1 MTMGEEPTTTL
12 TVAKLKALC
21 VLNDVSA
28 SGKKAELL
36 SRLLEAGVDKET
48 LGIEVYDESTAT
60 FQPAAAENEPVA
72 EDLPAVQNKA
82 EVEPEAVPD
91 EDEEAAEST
100 EAEEQV
106 MLSLEDEE
114 TIAVPLP
121 DVEPETVED
130 EVLEAEILE
139 ADLVDDA
146 QISME
151 DEAEKV
157 PLPATT
163 STSTPLPKSSTDSS
177 PLTLVEMIRRPQAI
191 AVMLTLVLLGAGG
204 WYYVNNQLEP
214 FTADS
219 LRYGDRMG
227 YVITEGSFL
236 ASEEYVELVTDQLDD
251 PPNYC
256 KIRLSFQGEST
267 ASVTEGTGV
276 ELNTQS
282 SDDRL
287 GAVSLRGGQG
297 LSWLAV
303 ESVNDM
309 SFSQFDVS
317 GHYPIASKCSDFTT
331 DTTTGQADLKL
342 TSWKELREQVVLA
355 TELEFAATLS
365 ATAYEGTAFTYG
377 VGGLLGDLEELS
389 PGLGMVIAPIELAD
403 FFGNAYIT
411 KDATGTS
418 SGWEWRVTGSEKIGS
433 TNMWKVTASHRDVR
447 DFCLGYATMT
457 MWLDA
462 DSPWAARQTVDVAI
476 SSSET
481 SQTSC
486 SAWQQRGI
494 DAVLPE
500 GELELH
506 HTFERTTL
514 SRGIKAIE
522 LGKTYDNRPQANDLN
537 PDSDELVNWGVDG
550 THLPDNSSQRTHPL
564 DQAMTC
570 IDEFS
575 GVASGAVTAL
585 ENDGYVWRA
594 VNEQNGTATEW
605 NLSWVDSDTTA
616 GWLKFAVSGAE
627 GALTCDFIAKGTF
640 DDSITHNRDSIPK
653 ALPLHD
659 VEARLMDDQRFPAL
673 TGPNALFTGSGLHD
687 TTRVGYLVVVPGTGF
702 GIDFSDLLDTSG
714 ATTVDLQRQWE
725 DGGKDRSFSLLADG
739 TDGRLIGWTSLS
751 VQELA

>member
-1 MTMGEEPTTTL
+1 MGDEPTTTL

-36 SRLLEAGVDKET
+36 ARLLEAGVDKET
-48 LGIEVYDESTAT
+48 LGIEVFDEETST
-60 FQPAAAENEPVA
+60 FQPVADDDEPI
-72 EDLPAVQNKA
+72 
-82 EVEPEAVPD
+82 
-91 EDEEAAEST
+91 
-100 EAEEQV
+100 

-114 TIAVPLP
+114 TMSTVPLP
-121 DVEPETVED
+121 SESSKASDDEVLD
-130 EVLEAEILE
+130 AEVLEA
-139 ADLVDDA
+139 DLIDL
-146 QISME
+146 
-151 DEAEKV
+151 AEETDRTAATSV
-157 PLPATT
+157 PLPKT
-163 STSTPLPKSSTDSS
+163 SASSTPLPKKTDDAKA
-177 PLTLVEMIRRPQAI
+177 LTLLEMVRRPQAV
-191 AVMLTLVLLGAGG
+191 AVLITLVLLGAGG

-219 LRYGDRMG
+219 LRYGDTMG
-227 YVITEGSFL
+227 YMITDGTFL
-236 ASEEYVELVTDQLDD
+236 ASEEYVELVTDRLED

-256 KIRLSFQGEST
+256 RISLDFQGQST
-267 ASVTEGTGV
+267 ASITNGGSM
-276 ELNTQS
+276 ELSTQTS
-282 SDDRL
+282 EDRL
-287 GAVSLRGGQG
+287 GAVKVRGGQG
-297 LSWLAV
+297 MSWLSV

-309 SFSQFDVS
+309 SFDQFVVG
-317 GHYPIASKCSDFTT
+317 GHRQIASKCADFPG
-331 DTTTGQADLKL
+331 DTTRGAAELTLK
-342 TSWKELREQVVLA
+342 TWKELREQVVLA
-355 TELEFAATLS
+355 TELDFSATLS
-365 ATAYEGTAFTYG
+365 DKSYDGTAFSYG
-377 VGGLLGDLEELS
+377 VGGLLGDLDEIS
-389 PGLGMVIAPIELAD
+389 PGLGMVIAPVELAD

-418 SGWEWRVTGSEKIGS
+418 SGWEWRVTGSEKVGS

-476 SSSET
+476 SSDET
-481 SQTSC
+481 SQSSC

-514 SRGIKAIE
+514 TRGFKAIE

-537 PDSDELVNWGVDG
+537 PDDDELEDWGVDG
-550 THLPDNSSQRTHPL
+550 THLPDNSTVRSHPL

-570 IDEFS
+570 ISEFS

-594 VNEQNGTATEW
+594 VDQQNGSATEW
-605 NLSWVDSDTTA
+605 NISWVDSDTTA
-616 GWLKFAVSGAE
+616 GWLHFSVSGDS
-627 GALTCDFIAKGTF
+627 GDQTCTFIAKGTF
-640 DDSITHNRDSIPK
+640 DESITHNRDSIPK

-659 VEARLMDDQRFPAL
+659 IEARLLDAQRYPDL
-673 TGPNALFTGSGLHD
+673 TGPDALFTGGGLHD
-687 TTRVGYLVVVPGTGF
+687 STSMGYLVVVPGSGF

-714 ATTVDLQRQWE
+714 ATTIDVQRQWE
-725 DGGKDRSFSLLADG
+725 ENGNDRSFSLLVDG

-751 VQELA
+751 VEELDG

>member
-1 MTMGEEPTTTL
+1 MGEEPTTNL

-21 VLNDVSA
+21 VLNDLSA

-36 SRLLEAGVDKET
+36 GRLLEAGVDKET
-48 LGIEVYDESTAT
+48 LGIEVFDEKTST
-60 FQPAAAENEPVA
+60 FQATASEEASPELETEVDTDAVDATDA
-72 EDLPAVQNKA
+72 ED
-82 EVEPEAVPD
+82 EP
-91 EDEEAAEST
+91 
-100 EAEEQV
+100 V
-106 MLSLEDEE
+106 MLSLEDDD
-114 TIAVPLP
+114 TMDNVPLP
-121 DVEPETVED
+121 ASDED
-130 EVLEAEILE
+130 DKEAGQAGGEDDDVLEAEILE
-139 ADLVDDA
+139 ADLVDD
-146 QISME
+146 E
-151 DEAEKV
+151 DLDTSEEADEQQEV
-157 PLPATT
+157 PLPET
-163 STSTPLPKSSTDSS
+163 SSSNPSLAKRSEKD
-177 PLTLVEMIRRPQAI
+177 PMTLLEMVRRPQAI
-191 AVMLTLVLLGAGG
+191 AVMLTMLLLGAGG

-219 LRYGDRMG
+219 LRYGDSMG
-227 YVITEGSFL
+227 YMITEGSFL
-236 ASEEYVELVTDQLDD
+236 ASEEYVSLVTDRLDD

-256 KIRLSFQGEST
+256 KIRLTFQGEST
-267 ASVTEGTGV
+267 ASITEGTGA
-276 ELNTQS
+276 ELSTQS

-287 GAVSLRGGQG
+287 GAVKIRGGQG
-297 LSWLAV
+297 MSWLAV

-331 DTTTGQADLKL
+331 DTTTGQADLTL

-355 TELEFAATLS
+355 TELDFAATLS

-377 VGGLLGDLEELS
+377 VGGIFGDLEELS
-389 PGLGMVIAPIELAD
+389 PGLGMVIAPVELTD

-476 SSSET
+476 SSSEA
-481 SQTSC
+481 SQSSC
-486 SAWQQRGI
+486 SAWQQRGV

-537 PDSDELVNWGVDG
+537 PDDDELVNWGVDG
-550 THLPDNSSQRTHPL
+550 THLPDNSTVRQHPL
-564 DQAMTC
+564 DEAMAC

-594 VNEQNGTATEW
+594 VDKQNGTSTEW

-616 GWLKFAVSGAE
+616 GWLHFSVSGGGAE
-627 GALTCDFIAKGTF
+627 TLACEFIAKGTF
-640 DDSITHNRDSIPK
+640 DESVSHNRDSIPK
-653 ALPLHD
+653 VLPLHAI
-659 VEARLMDDQRFPAL
+659 ETRLMDDQRFPAL
-673 TGPNALFTGSGLHD
+673 TGPSALFDNNGPHESTSM
-687 TTRVGYLVVVPGTGF
+687 GYLVVVPGTGF

-714 ATTVDLQRQWE
+714 ATTVDVQRQWQ
-725 DGGKDRSFSLLADG
+725 DGTKDRSFSLLADAS
-739 TDGRLIGWTSLS
+739 DGRLIGWTSLS
-751 VQELA
+751 TEELG

>member
-1 MTMGEEPTTTL
+1 MGDEPTTTL

-36 SRLLEAGVDKET
+36 ARLLEAGVDKET
-48 LGIEVYDESTAT
+48 LGIEVFDEETST
-60 FQPAAAENEPVA
+60 FQPVA
-72 EDLPAVQNKA
+72 DG
-82 EVEPEAVPD
+82 D
-91 EDEEAAEST
+91 EDEPI
-100 EAEEQV
+100 

-114 TIAVPLP
+114 TMSTVPLP
-121 DVEPETVED
+121 SETSTASDDEVLD
-130 EVLEAEILE
+130 AEVLEA
-139 ADLVDDA
+139 DLIDL
-146 QISME
+146 
-151 DEAEKV
+151 AEETDRTAATSV
-157 PLPATT
+157 PLPKT
-163 STSTPLPKSSTDSS
+163 STSSMPLPKKTDDAKA
-177 PLTLVEMIRRPQAI
+177 LTLLEMVRRPQAV
-191 AVMLTLVLLGAGG
+191 AVLITLVLLGAGG

-219 LRYGDRMG
+219 LRYGDTMG
-227 YVITEGSFL
+227 YMITDGTFL
-236 ASEEYVELVTDQLDD
+236 ASEEYVELVTDRLED

-256 KIRLSFQGEST
+256 RISLDFQGQST
-267 ASVTEGTGV
+267 ASITNGGSM
-276 ELNTQS
+276 ELSTQTS
-282 SDDRL
+282 EDRL
-287 GAVSLRGGQG
+287 GAVKVRGGQG
-297 LSWLAV
+297 MSWLSV

-309 SFSQFDVS
+309 SFDQFVVG
-317 GHYPIASKCSDFTT
+317 GHRQIASKCADFPG
-331 DTTTGQADLKL
+331 DTTRGAAELTLK
-342 TSWKELREQVVLA
+342 TWKELREQVVLA
-355 TELEFAATLS
+355 TELDFSATLS
-365 ATAYEGTAFTYG
+365 DKAYDGTAFSYG
-377 VGGLLGDLEELS
+377 VGGLLGDLDEIS
-389 PGLGMVIAPIELAD
+389 PGLGMVIAPVELAD

-418 SGWEWRVTGSEKIGS
+418 SGWEWRVTGSEKVGS

-476 SSSET
+476 SSDET
-481 SQTSC
+481 SQSSC

-514 SRGIKAIE
+514 TRGFKAIE

-537 PDSDELVNWGVDG
+537 PDDDELEDWGVDG
-550 THLPDNSSQRTHPL
+550 THLPDNSTVRTHPL

-570 IDEFS
+570 ISEFS

-594 VNEQNGTATEW
+594 VDQQNGSATEW
-605 NLSWVDSDTTA
+605 NISWVDSDTTA
-616 GWLKFAVSGAE
+616 GWLHFSVSGDS
-627 GALTCDFIAKGTF
+627 GDQTCTFIAKGTF
-640 DDSITHNRDSIPK
+640 DESITHNRDSIPK

-659 VEARLMDDQRFPAL
+659 IEARLLDAQRYPDL
-673 TGPNALFTGSGLHD
+673 TGPDALFTGGGLHD
-687 TTRVGYLVVVPGTGF
+687 STSMGYLVVVPGSGF

-714 ATTVDLQRQWE
+714 ATTIDVQRQWE
-725 DGGKDRSFSLLADG
+725 ENGNDRSFSLLVDG

-751 VQELA
+751 VEELDG

>member
-1 MTMGEEPTTTL
+1 MGDEPTTTL

-36 SRLLEAGVDKET
+36 ARLLEAGVDKET
-48 LGIEVYDESTAT
+48 LGIEVFDEETST
-60 FQPAAAENEPVA
+60 FQPVV
-72 EDLPAVQNKA
+72 DG
-82 EVEPEAVPD
+82 D
-91 EDEEAAEST
+91 EDEPI
-100 EAEEQV
+100 

-114 TIAVPLP
+114 TMSTVPLP
-121 DVEPETVED
+121 SETSTASDDEVLD
-130 EVLEAEILE
+130 AEVLEA
-139 ADLVDDA
+139 DLIDL
-146 QISME
+146 
-151 DEAEKV
+151 AEETDRKAATSV
-157 PLPATT
+157 PLPKT
-163 STSTPLPKSSTDSS
+163 SASSTPLPKKTDDAKA
-177 PLTLVEMIRRPQAI
+177 LTLLEMVRRPQAV
-191 AVMLTLVLLGAGG
+191 AVLITLVLLGAGG

-219 LRYGDRMG
+219 LRYGDTMG
-227 YVITEGSFL
+227 YMITDGTFL
-236 ASEEYVELVTDQLDD
+236 ASEEYVELVTDRLED

-256 KIRLSFQGEST
+256 RISLDFQGQST
-267 ASVTEGTGV
+267 ASITNGGSM
-276 ELNTQS
+276 ELSTQTS
-282 SDDRL
+282 EDRL
-287 GAVSLRGGQG
+287 GAVKVRGGQG
-297 LSWLAV
+297 MSWLSV

-309 SFSQFDVS
+309 SFDQFVVG
-317 GHYPIASKCSDFTT
+317 GHRQIASKCADFPG
-331 DTTTGQADLKL
+331 DTTRGAAELTLK
-342 TSWKELREQVVLA
+342 TWKELREQVVLA
-355 TELEFAATLS
+355 TELDFSATLS
-365 ATAYEGTAFTYG
+365 DKAYDGTAFSYG
-377 VGGLLGDLEELS
+377 VGGLLGDLDEIS
-389 PGLGMVIAPIELAD
+389 PGLGMVIAPVELAD

-418 SGWEWRVTGSEKIGS
+418 SGWEWRVTGSEKVGS

-476 SSSET
+476 SSDET
-481 SQTSC
+481 SQSSC

-514 SRGIKAIE
+514 TRGFKAIE

-537 PDSDELVNWGVDG
+537 PDDDELEDWGVDG
-550 THLPDNSSQRTHPL
+550 THLPDNSTVRTHPL

-570 IDEFS
+570 ISEFS

-594 VNEQNGTATEW
+594 VDQQNGSATEW
-605 NLSWVDSDTTA
+605 NISWVDSDTTA
-616 GWLKFAVSGAE
+616 GWLHFSVSGDS
-627 GALTCDFIAKGTF
+627 GDQTCTFIAKGTF
-640 DDSITHNRDSIPK
+640 DESITHNRDSIPK

-659 VEARLMDDQRFPAL
+659 IEARLLDAQRYPDL
-673 TGPNALFTGSGLHD
+673 TGPDALFTGGGLHD
-687 TTRVGYLVVVPGTGF
+687 STSMGYLVVVPGSGF

-714 ATTVDLQRQWE
+714 ATTIDVQRQWE
-725 DGGKDRSFSLLADG
+725 ENGNDRSFSLLVDG

-751 VQELA
+751 VEELDG

>member
-1 MTMGEEPTTTL
+1 MGDEPTTTL

-36 SRLLEAGVDKET
+36 ARLLEAGVDKET
-48 LGIEVYDESTAT
+48 LGIEVFDEETST
-60 FQPAAAENEPVA
+60 FQPVA
-72 EDLPAVQNKA
+72 DG
-82 EVEPEAVPD
+82 D
-91 EDEEAAEST
+91 EDEPI
-100 EAEEQV
+100 

-114 TIAVPLP
+114 TMSTVPLP
-121 DVEPETVED
+121 SETSTASDDEVLD
-130 EVLEAEILE
+130 AEVLEA
-139 ADLVDDA
+139 DLIDL
-146 QISME
+146 
-151 DEAEKV
+151 AEETDRTAATSV
-157 PLPATT
+157 PLPKT
-163 STSTPLPKSSTDSS
+163 STSSTPLPKKTDDAKA
-177 PLTLVEMIRRPQAI
+177 LTLLEMVRRPQAV
-191 AVMLTLVLLGAGG
+191 AVLITLVLLGAGG

-219 LRYGDRMG
+219 LRYGDTMG
-227 YVITEGSFL
+227 YMITDGTFL
-236 ASEEYVELVTDQLDD
+236 ASEEYVELVTDRLED

-256 KIRLSFQGEST
+256 RISLDFQGQST
-267 ASVTEGTGV
+267 ASITNGGSM
-276 ELNTQS
+276 ELSTQTS
-282 SDDRL
+282 EDRL
-287 GAVSLRGGQG
+287 GAVKVRGGQG
-297 LSWLAV
+297 MSWLSV

-309 SFSQFDVS
+309 SFDQFVVG
-317 GHYPIASKCSDFTT
+317 GHRQIASKCADFPG
-331 DTTTGQADLKL
+331 DTTRGAAELTLK
-342 TSWKELREQVVLA
+342 TWKELREQVVLA
-355 TELEFAATLS
+355 TELDFSATLS
-365 ATAYEGTAFTYG
+365 DKAYDGTAFSYG
-377 VGGLLGDLEELS
+377 VGGLLGDLDEIS
-389 PGLGMVIAPIELAD
+389 PGLGMVIAPVELAD

-418 SGWEWRVTGSEKIGS
+418 SGWEWRVTGSEKVGS

-476 SSSET
+476 SSDET
-481 SQTSC
+481 SQSSC

-514 SRGIKAIE
+514 TRGFKAIE

-537 PDSDELVNWGVDG
+537 PDDDELEDWGVDG
-550 THLPDNSSQRTHPL
+550 THLPDNSTVRTHPL

-570 IDEFS
+570 ISEFS

-594 VNEQNGTATEW
+594 VDQQNGSATEW
-605 NLSWVDSDTTA
+605 NISWVDSDTTA
-616 GWLKFAVSGAE
+616 GWLHFSVSGDSSDQ
-627 GALTCDFIAKGTF
+627 TCTFIAKGTF
-640 DDSITHNRDSIPK
+640 DESITHNRDSIPK

-659 VEARLMDDQRFPAL
+659 IEARLLDAQRYPDL
-673 TGPNALFTGSGLHD
+673 TGPDALFTGGGLHD
-687 TTRVGYLVVVPGTGF
+687 STSMGYLVVVPGSGF

-714 ATTVDLQRQWE
+714 ATTIDVQRQWE
-725 DGGKDRSFSLLADG
+725 ENGNDRSFSLLVDG

-751 VQELA
+751 VEELDG

>member
-1 MTMGEEPTTTL
+1 MGDEPTTTL

-36 SRLLEAGVDKET
+36 ARLLEAGVDKET
-48 LGIEVYDESTAT
+48 LGIEVFDEETST
-60 FQPAAAENEPVA
+60 FQPVA
-72 EDLPAVQNKA
+72 DD
-82 EVEPEAVPD
+82 D
-91 EDEEAAEST
+91 EDEPI
-100 EAEEQV
+100 

-114 TIAVPLP
+114 TMSTVPLP
-121 DVEPETVED
+121 SETSTASDDEVLD
-130 EVLEAEILE
+130 AEVLEA
-139 ADLVDDA
+139 DLIDL
-146 QISME
+146 
-151 DEAEKV
+151 AEETDRTAATSV
-157 PLPATT
+157 PLPKT
-163 STSTPLPKSSTDSS
+163 SASSTPLPKKTDDAKA
-177 PLTLVEMIRRPQAI
+177 LTLLEMVRRPQAV
-191 AVMLTLVLLGAGG
+191 AVLITLVLLGAGG

-219 LRYGDRMG
+219 LRYGDTMG
-227 YVITEGSFL
+227 YMITDGTFL
-236 ASEEYVELVTDQLDD
+236 ASEEYVELVTDRLED

-256 KIRLSFQGEST
+256 RISLDFQGQST
-267 ASVTEGTGV
+267 ASITNGGSM
-276 ELNTQS
+276 ELSTQTS
-282 SDDRL
+282 EDRL
-287 GAVSLRGGQG
+287 GAVKVRGGQG
-297 LSWLAV
+297 MSWLSV

-309 SFSQFDVS
+309 SFDQFVVG
-317 GHYPIASKCSDFTT
+317 GHRQIASKCADFPG
-331 DTTTGQADLKL
+331 DTTRGAAELTLK
-342 TSWKELREQVVLA
+342 TWKELREQVVLA
-355 TELEFAATLS
+355 TELDFSATLS
-365 ATAYEGTAFTYG
+365 DKAYDGTAFSYG
-377 VGGLLGDLEELS
+377 VGGLLGDLDEIS
-389 PGLGMVIAPIELAD
+389 PGLGMVIAPVELAD

-418 SGWEWRVTGSEKIGS
+418 SGWEWRVTGSEKVGS

-476 SSSET
+476 SSDET
-481 SQTSC
+481 SQSSC

-514 SRGIKAIE
+514 TRGFKAIE

-537 PDSDELVNWGVDG
+537 PDDDELEDWGVDG
-550 THLPDNSSQRTHPL
+550 THLPDNSTVRTHPL

-570 IDEFS
+570 ISEFS

-594 VNEQNGTATEW
+594 VDQQNGSATEW
-605 NLSWVDSDTTA
+605 NISWVDSDTTA
-616 GWLKFAVSGAE
+616 GWLHFSVSGDS
-627 GALTCDFIAKGTF
+627 GDQTCTFIAKGTF
-640 DDSITHNRDSIPK
+640 DESITHNRDSIPK

-659 VEARLMDDQRFPAL
+659 IEARLLDAQRYPDL
-673 TGPNALFTGSGLHD
+673 TGPDALFTGGGLHD
-687 TTRVGYLVVVPGTGF
+687 STSMGYLVVVPGSGF

-714 ATTVDLQRQWE
+714 ATTVDVQRQWE
-725 DGGKDRSFSLLADG
+725 ENGNDRSFSLLVDG

-751 VQELA
+751 VEELDG

>member
-1 MTMGEEPTTTL
+1 MGDEPTTTL

-36 SRLLEAGVDKET
+36 ARLLEAGVDKET
-48 LGIEVYDESTAT
+48 LGIEVFDEETST
-60 FQPAAAENEPVA
+60 FQPVAADAEPI
-72 EDLPAVQNKA
+72 
-82 EVEPEAVPD
+82 
-91 EDEEAAEST
+91 
-100 EAEEQV
+100 
-106 MLSLEDEE
+106 MLSLEAEE
-114 TIAVPLP
+114 TMSTVPLP
-121 DVEPETVED
+121 SESSTATDDEVLD
-130 EVLEAEILE
+130 AEVLEA
-139 ADLVDDA
+139 DLIDL
-146 QISME
+146 
-151 DEAEKV
+151 AEETDRSAATSV
-157 PLPATT
+157 PLPKT
-163 STSTPLPKSSTDSS
+163 SASSTPLPKKTDDAKA
-177 PLTLVEMIRRPQAI
+177 LTLLEMVRRPQAV
-191 AVMLTLVLLGAGG
+191 AVLITLVLLGAGG

-219 LRYGDRMG
+219 LRYGDTMG
-227 YVITEGSFL
+227 YMITDGTFL
-236 ASEEYVELVTDQLDD
+236 ASEEYVELVTDRLED

-256 KIRLSFQGEST
+256 RISLDFQGQST
-267 ASVTEGTGV
+267 ASITNGGSM
-276 ELNTQS
+276 ELSTQTS
-282 SDDRL
+282 EDRL
-287 GAVSLRGGQG
+287 GAVKVRGGQG
-297 LSWLAV
+297 MSWLSV

-309 SFSQFDVS
+309 SFDQFVVG
-317 GHYPIASKCSDFTT
+317 GHRQIASKCADFPG
-331 DTTTGQADLKL
+331 DTTRGAAELTLK
-342 TSWKELREQVVLA
+342 TWKELREQVVLA
-355 TELEFAATLS
+355 TELDFSATLS
-365 ATAYEGTAFTYG
+365 DKAYDGTAFSYG
-377 VGGLLGDLEELS
+377 VGGLLGDLDEIS
-389 PGLGMVIAPIELAD
+389 PGLGMVIAPVELAD

-418 SGWEWRVTGSEKIGS
+418 SGWEWRVTGSEKVGS

-476 SSSET
+476 SSDET
-481 SQTSC
+481 SQSSC

-514 SRGIKAIE
+514 TRGFKAIE

-537 PDSDELVNWGVDG
+537 PDDDELEDWGVDG
-550 THLPDNSSQRTHPL
+550 THLPDNSTVRSHPL

-570 IDEFS
+570 ISEFS

-594 VNEQNGTATEW
+594 VDQQNGSATEW
-605 NLSWVDSDTTA
+605 NISWVDSDTTA
-616 GWLKFAVSGAE
+616 GWLHFSVSGDS
-627 GALTCDFIAKGTF
+627 GDQTCTFIAKGTF
-640 DDSITHNRDSIPK
+640 DESITHNRDSIPK

-659 VEARLMDDQRFPAL
+659 IEARLLDAQRYPDL
-673 TGPNALFTGSGLHD
+673 TGPDALFTGGGLHD
-687 TTRVGYLVVVPGTGF
+687 STSMGYLVVVPGSGF

-714 ATTVDLQRQWE
+714 ATTIDVQRQWE
-725 DGGKDRSFSLLADG
+725 ENGNDRSFSLLVDG

-751 VQELA
+751 VEELDG